1 MILGAGWAFL
11 GLVVVGLAMLV
22 LVPGCGLVVVNESPP
37 GGVDLAAPTLV
48 EADPAVEARTAS
60 VAPMSLAR
68 VRRQARSAALRIRN
82 AGCDRIRAGSG
93 FALDSKLLL
102 AGRDVVPG
110 AGALR
115 VSSRKG
121 AARSVGAS
129 RVYRLG
135 DLVVAR
141 VAGRLPRRGAA
152 VTRTASGASV
162 AVVGYPLS
170 RAPRLFPGVVV
181 DAVAGAP
188 FGIRGPVLRLTSDL
202 RADEAGG
209 PVVDAKGRIV
219 AVAFT
224 TDPRTGFAIAA
235 PISTIRS
242 SVANG
247 SLEALARCDD

>member
-1 MILGAGWAFL
+1 
-11 GLVVVGLAMLV
+11 
-22 LVPGCGLVVVNESPP
+22 VVNDSPA
-37 GGVDLAAPTLV
+37 GEVDLAAPALV
-48 EADPAVEARTAS
+48 EADPAVEARTAP
-60 VAPMSLAR
+60 VATVSLAR

-82 AGCDRIRAGSG
+82 AGCDRAGSG

-115 VSSRKG
+115 ISSRKSP
-121 AARSVGAS
+121 ARAVGAS

-152 VTRTASGASV
+152 VTRTHSGASV

-181 DAVAGAP
+181 DTVAGAP
-188 FGIRGPVLRLTSDL
+188 FGVRGPVLRLTSDL
-202 RADEAGG
+202 RRDEAGG

-219 AVAFT
+219 AVAFA

-235 PISTIRS
+235 PVSTIRS
-242 SVANG
+242 SVAAG
-247 SLEALARCDD
+247 SLEALSRCGD

>member
-1 MILGAGWAFL
+1 M
-11 GLVVVGLAMLV
+11 
-22 LVPGCGLVVVNESPP
+22 
-37 GGVDLAAPTLV
+37 
-48 EADPAVEARTAS
+48 
-60 VAPMSLAR
+60 
-68 VRRQARSAALRIRN
+68 
-82 AGCDRIRAGSG
+82 
-93 FALDSKLLL
+93 
-102 AGRDVVPG
+102 
-110 AGALR
+110 
-115 VSSRKG
+115 
-121 AARSVGAS
+121 
-129 RVYRLG
+129 
-135 DLVVAR
+135 
-141 VAGRLPRRGAA
+141 
-152 VTRTASGASV
+152 TRTASGASV